1 MSFEKARAF
10 AAPLLS
16 LAAALVLPLA
26 AQAAASR
33 PPVLSGA
40 AVIHD
45 VAKMGG
51 HYCFAGHVHYGSS
64 SGQPTLAKAKAEA
77 IQSWYE
83 LVDLEY
89 GKQWSSYGISA
100 AKKVSCGQ
108 SGQSWG
114 CEIHAIPCSR

>member
-1 MSFEKARAF
+1 MSFENARSLAP
-10 AAPLLS
+10 PLLS
-16 LAAALVLPLA
+16 LAAVIALPMA
-26 AQAAASR
+26 AHAAASR

-45 VAKMGG
+45 LAKMGG
-51 HYCFAGHVHYGSS
+51 RYCFAGHVHYGSS
-64 SGQPTLAKAKAEA
+64 AGQPTQAKAKAEA
-77 IQSWYE
+77 ILSWYE

-89 GKQWSSYGISA
+89 GAQWSSYNISA
-100 AKKVSCGQ
+100 AKKVSCLQ

>member
-1 MSFEKARAF
+1 MSFEKTRQI
-10 AAPLLS
+10 AAPLLL
-16 LAAALVLPLA
+16 LAGALALPMAAH
-26 AQAAASR
+26 AAASR

-64 SGQPTLAKAKAEA
+64 SGQPTQAKAKAEA
-77 IQSWYE
+77 IQSWWE
-83 LVDLEY
+83 LVNLEY
-89 GKQWSSYGISA
+89 GAQWSSYNLSA